1 MKFKIQRT
9 LFQQFLAR
17 IQGGLKQNDPM
28 ASLIVLEAIK
38 ADGGDSLVAA
48 VSNDNLLCRAEL
60 DGSKDDSLLAIE
72 SAGKI
77 AISGDS
83 FSKVVESLARH
94 DLLQLEFEPR
104 QADGTDGGDGDDE
117 TEESGTLIIQGG
129 TEQVKLQ
136 CIDRVFDTSPDRGK
150 AKTVLGGDLFAK
162 NCVKVGISVG
172 KASANVQYANIKISM
187 KEISAMV
194 DGADGEKVERK
205 SHQVTFCTTNGQ
217 QLTIAEFEPESG
229 VEAFSSILPYD
240 TVLAVSRMC
249 TAEQDVA
256 LFVYDGPP
264 EQATFEQDILYAT
277 SEIGKA
283 TYRVIALSDRF
294 PDYESS
300 VGKLSFISSC
310 QIEAQAIREICATLG
325 VFEKV
330 RTRLTLE
337 VGEAET
343 DEEGN
348 EVLPRGEIKFD
359 KVDEVGSAK
368 REMSVSNVVGDDIVV
383 DVSSRHLQVSIP
395 HAEGET
401 MDLSFSG
408 KHGLG
413 MLGLGG
419 GARVYFQPFT

>member
-1 MKFKIQRT
+1 
-9 LFQQFLAR
+9 
-17 IQGGLKQNDPM
+17 
-28 ASLIVLEAIK
+28 
-38 ADGGDSLVAA
+38 
-48 VSNDNLLCRAEL
+48 
-60 DGSKDDSLLAIE
+60 
-72 SAGKI
+72 
-77 AISGDS
+77 
-83 FSKVVESLARH
+83 
-94 DLLQLEFEPR
+94 
-104 QADGTDGGDGDDE
+104 
-117 TEESGTLIIQGG
+117 
-129 TEQVKLQ
+129 
-136 CIDRVFDTSPDRGK
+136 
-150 AKTVLGGDLFAK
+150 
-162 NCVKVGISVG
+162 
-172 KASANVQYANIKISM
+172 M

-229 VEAFSSILPYD
+229 VDDFSSILPYD